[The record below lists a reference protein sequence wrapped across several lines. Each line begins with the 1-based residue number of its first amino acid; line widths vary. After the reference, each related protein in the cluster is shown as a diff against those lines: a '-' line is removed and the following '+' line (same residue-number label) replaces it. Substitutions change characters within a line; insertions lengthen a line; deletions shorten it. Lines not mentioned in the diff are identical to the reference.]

1 LGTLYRFLVASFV
14 GLDCYMGP
22 KNSYKV
28 LLADDDD
35 MVLLSLRVL
44 LEQHQIEV
52 VSTSNPERIPAILE
66 KELIQ
71 TVLLDMNYRPGDASG
86 TQGLFWLNRIKEL
99 NPDLP
104 VIPLTAYGDIALA
117 VETIKNGAHDFITKP
132 WQNEKLLATVKSA
145 MALFREKQKVKQ
157 LTTQQKFINSTLHK
171 HQEFLG
177 DSAGMQSIRKKIN
190 KVAPTDTAILIL
202 GANGTG
208 KEIVAREIHRLSDR
222 GDQIFI
228 SVDVGSLSDTLFESE
243 LFGHKKGS
251 FTDAKEDRIGRIEA
265 ASGGTLFL
273 DEIGNLPLPLQA
285 KLLTVL
291 QNKVITRL
299 GTNQPIDV
307 NVRIIC
313 ATNSNLKQLVQEG
326 KFREDLYYRINTV
339 EIHVPALFER
349 AEDIEPL
356 VHHFLKKFK
365 THYQKSDRTISREV
379 MLALQK
385 YRWPGNVRELQHAV
399 ERAVILSEHQQLSL
413 EDFGIARHES
423 GELTFDDLNLE
434 KLEAWA
440 IKKALDKHKGN
451 VSHAALELGLSRG
464 AMYRRMEL
472 YGI

>member
-1 LGTLYRFLVASFV
+1 
-14 GLDCYMGP
+14 MGVP
-22 KNSYKV
+22 KNSFKV
-28 LLADDDD
+28 LLADDDEL
-35 MVLLSLRVL
+35 VLLSLKVL

-52 VSTSNPERIPAILE
+52 VSTSNPERIPSLLE
-66 KELIQ
+66 KELIHA
-71 TVLLDMNYRPGDASG
+71 VLLDMNYRPGDASG

-99 NPDLP
+99 SPDLP
-104 VIPLTAYGDIALA
+104 VIPLTAYGDITLA
-117 VETIKNGAHDFITKP
+117 VEAIKNGAHDFITKP
-132 WQNEKLLATVKSA
+132 WQNEKLVATVKSA
-145 MALFREKQKVKQ
+145 TALFREKQKVKQ
-157 LTTQQKFINSTLHK
+157 LTTQQKFINSTLNK
-171 HQEFLG
+171 HHELLG
-177 DSAGMQSIRKKIN
+177 ESEGIQSIRKKIN
-190 KVAPTDTAILIL
+190 KVAPTDTTVLIL

-222 GDQIFI
+222 ADQIFI

-243 LFGHKKGS
+243 LFGHKKGA
-251 FTDAKEDRIGRIEA
+251 FTDAKEDRVGRIEA
-265 ASGGTLFL
+265 ANGGTLFL
-273 DEIGNLPLPLQA
+273 DEIGNLPMALQA

-299 GTNQPIDV
+299 GTNNPVDIDV
-307 NVRIIC
+307 RVIC

-339 EIHVPALFER
+339 EISVPALFER
-349 AEDIEPL
+349 SEDIDPL
-356 VHHFLKKFK
+356 VQHFLKKFK
-365 THYQKSDRTISREV
+365 SHYQKQDRLISQEV

-399 ERAVILSEHQQLSL
+399 ERAVILSEQQQLTL